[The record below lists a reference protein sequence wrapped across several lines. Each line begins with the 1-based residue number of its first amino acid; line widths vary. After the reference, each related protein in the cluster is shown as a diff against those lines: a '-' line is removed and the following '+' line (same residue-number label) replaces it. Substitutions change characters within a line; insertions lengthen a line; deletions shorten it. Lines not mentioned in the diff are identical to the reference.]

1 MKAAVV
7 TGAGGLIGAHMCAK
21 LKREGYFVRGLS
33 RSPWRHDWK
42 NPCDEY
48 WTCDLREY
56 QGQFFANVFE
66 VYQFA
71 CEVGG
76 LGYIM
81 DRANDADC
89 LGNSTLIDMNVLAA
103 CRKQNVG
110 KLFFA
115 SSACVYPSTLK
126 PAAFREK
133 DVYPAN
139 PSNEFAWQKLFAER
153 LYQACA
159 HNCEMKIRIGRLFN
173 TYGPG
178 MTWEEPRSKVVGA
191 LCRKIAQAKDGDTIE
206 MWGDGHQLRTLTYIE
221 DVVER
226 IYALMRAPLATV
238 QPLNIGPTAW
248 IDVSKLLFTLR
259 DISGKKLHFKKINGP
274 VGNPDIRCDGTM
286 ANRIIGGFE
295 WSDSEIALEKTYRWV
310 EKQVLAKRNAA

>member
-1 MKAAVV
+1 MKIAVV

-21 LKREGYFVRGLS
+21 LKQESYFVRGLS
-33 RSPWRHDWK
+33 RSPWHHDWP

-56 QGQFFANVFE
+56 QGAFFVGADR

-81 DRANDADC
+81 DRKNDADC
-89 LGNSTLIDMNVLAA
+89 LRNSTLIDINVLEA
-103 CRKQNVG
+103 CRKEKVG
-110 KLFFA
+110 KILFA
-115 SSACVYPSTLK
+115 SSGCVYPESAKAL
-126 PAAFREK
+126 REK
-133 DVYPAN
+133 DAYPAN
-139 PSNEFAWQKLFAER
+139 PLNEFAWQKLFAER
-153 LYQACA
+153 LYQSYALDYG
-159 HNCEMKIRIGRLFN
+159 MSIRIGRLFN

-178 MTWEEPRSKVVGA
+178 MAWQEPRAKVVAA
-191 LCRKIAQAKDGDTIE
+191 LCRKIALAKDGDTIE
-206 MWGDGHQLRTLTYIE
+206 IWGDGHQLRTLTYVE

-226 IYALMRAPLATV
+226 VYALMRAPLATV
-238 QPLNIGPTAW
+238 MPLNIGPTAW
-248 IDVSKLLFTLR
+248 MPITRLLFTLR
-259 DISGKKLHFKKINGP
+259 NISGKQLHFKKIDGP

-295 WSDSEIALEKTYRWV
+295 WSDPEVALEKTYRWV
-310 EKQVLAKRNAA
+310 VSQIEKSAT